1 MADSNL
7 VDWAGQQAAWVRDS
21 LRRISTTAGF
31 TIAEEDR
38 KAILD
43 RIKYA
48 ANSAG
53 DEPAC
58 DPLTAEH
65 LSHCS
70 DKGPRAVLASIGPL
84 QNIDRLA
91 KDQRLRFAP
100 TGVTLIF
107 GENGSGK
114 SGYARIAKRL
124 CRSLSIDE
132 LKGNVF
138 QTRPDGPPQVKLRFQ
153 IGDDPIT
160 ELDWVSTTPPP
171 PALKQI
177 SVFDSKNARLYV
189 DQQNRIAYL
198 PVEIAV
204 LEHHGQ
210 LCGTFGT
217 EFSTQQSA
225 IEKRIKTPLP
235 AGYTA
240 GGKVQT
246 FLTRF
251 DPKSQSIPTKVE
263 IEGLAGLSPLEIE
276 ELKALEHK
284 LLQDPV
290 ALAATRRRASQVL
303 ARLVDVLTSFDDG
316 YSDTALAALGKLIDE
331 ARATAGAASLA
342 ATAQFADEPVV
353 GAGGDAWRILYDA
366 ARDFAAS
373 SGGPADKITDQLG
386 EPCPLCQEP
395 LGETAAARMVRFNAF
410 VQSEAA
416 KKADAAREALNTA
429 KAALEGLVVPPNEVV
444 TNSLAGYA
452 GIDATRAAA
461 VTQIETALTAYA
473 GRRKAMIDRITDLS
487 LEMPPL
493 PVPLRAIL
501 AADIQKLD
509 SEAAQLE
516 AAATHAAAL
525 DADRNRIAE
534 LKDRSKLHHDLAT
547 VLQRS
552 EELRELAAIKACQ
565 AQVQTRAISLQISSL
580 RRKLVTENL
589 QARIQAEISRF
600 DLDHIP
606 FRVSDSSE
614 QGQSK
619 FAVGLQGVEKIAN
632 NQILSEG
639 EQRAL
644 ALACFLAEIAD
655 EGTSYGLVVDD
666 PVSSLDQRRIRLV
679 AQRLVEEA
687 AKGRQVVVFTH
698 SLVFFNEMVSEAA
711 RVGPEAPL
719 IKMVVRKTEADGFGV
734 IEEDAEPWLVRS
746 VASRITDLRTR
757 SKALSGTTDFTGDDY
772 RRAAKDFY
780 SDLRE
785 TWERCVE
792 EIVLNKTVQ
801 RLIPD
806 VMTQSLS
813 GVIVDDE
820 AYKTIFFAMKR
831 VSERSGHDMPAGRD
845 IPIPTPAEMVEDVQA
860 LDTFQADYKKRRAV
874 ADEAR
879 KALQKPTKAILA

>member
-1 MADSNL
+1 MADLSL
-7 VDWAGQQAAWVRDS
+7 VEWAGNQAAWVQDS

-31 TIAEEDR
+31 MVSEEDR

-48 ANSAG
+48 ASGIG
-53 DEPAC
+53 DVPAC
-58 DPLTAEH
+58 DALTAEH
-65 LSHCS
+65 LSQCS
-70 DKGPRAVLASIGPL
+70 EIGPRAVLASIGPL
-84 QNIDRLA
+84 QNVDRLA

-132 LKGNVF
+132 LKGDVF
-138 QTRPDGPPQVKLRFQ
+138 KAKPDGPLQVKLRFQ
-153 IGDDPIT
+153 IGDDPVT
-160 ELDWVSTTPPP
+160 ELDWVPTTPPP

-217 EFSTQQSA
+217 DFSTQQGA
-225 IEKRIKTPLP
+225 IEKRLKTPLP
-235 AGYTA
+235 AGYTP
-240 GGKVQT
+240 GGKMQA
-246 FLTRF
+246 FLARL
-251 DPKSQSIPTKVE
+251 DLKSQTIPTKAE
-263 IEGLAGLSPLEIE
+263 IKNLAGLSSGEIE
-276 ELKALEHK
+276 ELKTLERK
-284 LLQDPV
+284 LFQDPV
-290 ALAATRRRASQVL
+290 AQAATRRRASQVM
-303 ARLVDVLTSFDDG
+303 ARLLEVLTSFESG
-316 YSDTALAALGKLIDE
+316 FSDAALAALGKLVDE
-331 ARATAGAASLA
+331 ARATASAAGLA
-342 ATAQFADEPVV
+342 ATAQFASEPMA
-353 GAGGDAWRILYDA
+353 GAGGEAWRLLYQA
-366 ARDFAAS
+366 ARDFAVL
-373 SGGPADKITDQLG
+373 SGGPADKIADQVG
-386 EPCPLCQEP
+386 DTCPLCQEP
-395 LGETAAARMVRFNAF
+395 LGETAAARIARFNAF

-416 KKADAAREALNTA
+416 KMADAAREALDTA
-429 KAALEGLVVPPNEVV
+429 RAALEGLVVPPTEVV
-444 TNSLAGYA
+444 ANSLTGYA

-461 VTQIETALTAYA
+461 VLQIEAALMAYA
-473 GRRKAMIDRITDLS
+473 ARRKAMIDRTTEPA
-487 LEMPPL
+487 LEVPPL
-493 PVPLRAIL
+493 PAYLRTVV
-501 AADIQKLD
+501 AADIEKLD
-509 SEAAQLE
+509 TEAAQLE
-516 AAATHAAAL
+516 VTATHAAAL

-534 LKDRSKLHHDLAT
+534 LKDRSKLHDDLAT
-547 VLQRS
+547 VLQRA
-552 EELRELAAIKACQ
+552 EELRDLAAIKACQ
-565 AQVQTRAISLQISSL
+565 TQVQTRAISLQISAL

-589 QARIQAEISRF
+589 QSRIQAEITRF

-619 FAVGLQGVEKIAN
+619 FAVGLQGVDKIAN

-655 EGTSYGLVVDD
+655 EGGTYGLVVDD

-679 AQRLVEEA
+679 AQRLVQEA

-698 SLVFFNEMVSEAA
+698 NLVFFNEMVSEAA
-711 RVGPEAPL
+711 RVGNDAPL
-719 IKMVVRKTEADGFGV
+719 IKMVVRKTESDGFGV
-734 IEEDAEPWLVRS
+734 VDEDTEPWLARN
-746 VASRITDLRTR
+746 VATRINDLRAR
-757 SKALSGTTDFTGDDY
+757 AKVLANETDFTGDDY
-772 RRAAKDFY
+772 RRSAKDFY

-801 RLIPD
+801 RLVPD
-806 VMTQSLS
+806 VMTQRLG
-813 GVIVDDE
+813 GVVVGDE
-820 AYKTIFFAMKR
+820 DYKTIFFAMKH

-845 IPIPTPAEMVEDVQA
+845 IPVPTPAEMMNDVQA
-860 LDTFQADYKKRRAV
+860 LDTFQAGYKKRRSV
-874 ADEAR
+874 AEDVR
-879 KALQKPTKAILA
+879 KALQEPAKATLV